1 MHQEVVHEKDHYHPN
16 SPDLLAPYPSYHE
29 YFPLL
34 SVLEILAWHLD
45 VGLILDFKKK
55 KRILQGFGCVC
66 SINVQSYNLN

>member
-16 SPDLLAPYPSYHE
+16 FPDLLAPYPSYHE

-45 VGLILDFKKK
+45 VGLILDFKEEKK
-55 KRILQGFGCVC
+55 GFYKVLGVSVVFLQSC
-66 SINVQSYNLN
+66 N

>member
-16 SPDLLAPYPSYHE
+16 FPDLLGPYPSYHE

-66 SINVQSYNLN
+66 SILIAEL